1 MSINGSIM
9 RKNLTGAEKKIF
21 ILCKQSI
28 AILKKLPGECY
39 TAAEVRYFYEEVLE
53 IIGREKK

>member
-1 MSINGSIM
+1 V
-9 RKNLTGAEKKIF
+9 RKNLTDAEKKIF

-28 AILKKLPGECY
+28 AILKKLSGECY

-53 IIGREKK
+53 IIGKEKK